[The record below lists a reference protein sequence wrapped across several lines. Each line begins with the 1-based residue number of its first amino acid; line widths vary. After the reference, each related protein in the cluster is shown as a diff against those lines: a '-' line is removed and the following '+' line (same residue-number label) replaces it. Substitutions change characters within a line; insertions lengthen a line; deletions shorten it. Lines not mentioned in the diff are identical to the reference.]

1 MGTINKEQAAHLWD
15 GLKGNLLAVEDSIKQ
30 IIATKA
36 WEPLGYESFAECWAD
51 RLSDLRLTGV
61 VQASVVLAM
70 FDQSESVEK
79 VATTVAGVGPAK
91 AKAYKQAHEAKLPP
105 KLAERH
111 AARMVPVK
119 PYVRSTPQKR
129 NSLIVDGFTDEEIKA
144 WTRLAD
150 ELSVDRNELLRE
162 ALRAGMKEWSGVHA
176 VA

>member
-1 MGTINKEQAAHLWD
+1 MDPISKEQAARLWD
-15 GLKGNLLAVEDSIKQ
+15 ELKGNLLAVEDGIKQ

-51 RLSDLRLTGV
+51 RLSDLKLTGV
-61 VQASVVLAM
+61 LQASVVLTM
-70 FDQSESVEK
+70 FDQGEPVEK
-79 VATTVAGVGPAK
+79 VATTISGVGPAK

-129 NSLIVDGFTDEEIKA
+129 NSLIVDGFTDAEVQEWTQLAKA
-144 WTRLAD
+144 LG
-150 ELSVDRNELLRE
+150 VDRNELLRE
-162 ALRAGMKEWSGVHA
+162 ALRTGMQEWAHEPA
-176 VA
+176 A